1 MNTTQLNVLRNLEIE
16 HKAKDVRI
24 VDENLQG
31 EPIILMTCEGTRQ
44 IREFVIGKKGDYEQT
59 QVYEPHIQ
67 LSALM
72 ATSPRPKGNK

>member
-1 MNTTQLNVLRNLEIE
+1 MNTTQMNVLRNLEIE
-16 HKAKDVRI
+16 HKAKDVRL

-31 EPIILMTCEGTRQ
+31 EPIILMTCEGTPQ

-59 QVYEPHIQ
+59 MTYAPNIQ

-72 ATSPRPKGNK
+72 AASPRPKGSK